1 MYNFLDNYQ
10 VPPAALPQQKPTDFF
25 QSDTYKTMQQQMPGY
40 EGLRNAD
47 GTLKDA
53 YSLKGGPN
61 VGFTS
66 NLDSLNQKLGG
77 INLNTDALQAL
88 RGEGLRSAGTPSA
101 WGSMALNKAMSD
113 AGAQGNSALAGG
125 MSALA
130 SRGGINKG
138 ARERMAMKTGRDTM
152 MAKQKVGMDVGM
164 QDETNRLG
172 ILSAL
177 PGQEVQALQPE
188 LQKAS
193 MWSSMADTEAGRKQN
208 LDLANR
214 DYSTNVNK
222 TNLQSLMG
230 DVKGK
235 QDFDLAKYQETMKA
249 YGADRTATAQE
260 NAGK

>member
-1 MYNFLDNYQ
+1 M
-10 VPPAALPQQKPTDFF
+10 PPWGYGPNINMPAQPPPDFF
-25 QSDTYKTMQQQMPGY
+25 NSDTYKTMQQQMPAY

-53 YSLKGGPN
+53 FQLKGGPD

-66 NLDSLNQKLGG
+66 NLDQLNQKLSG

-88 RGEGLRSAGTPSA
+88 RGEGLRQAGTPSA
-101 WGSMALNKAMSD
+101 WGQMALNQAMSS
-113 AGAQGNSALAGG
+113 AGAQGNTALASG

-138 ARERMAMKTGRDTM
+138 ARERMATKTGRDTM
-152 MAKQKVGMDVGM
+152 MAKQNAGMTVGM

-188 LQKAS
+188 LQKTS
-193 MWSSMADTEAGRKQN
+193 MWGSMADTEAARKQG

-214 DYSTNVNK
+214 DYSTGVQK
-222 TNLQSLMG
+222 SNLSSLMG
-230 DVKGK
+230 DVQNK
-235 QDFDLAKYQETMKA
+235 QNFDMSKYQEIMKA
-249 YGADRTATAQE
+249 WAADRTANAQE